1 MCDPLTLAGL
11 ALTAGSFVASQVSQN
26 QVSRERGNVAL
37 AESTRQEALQR
48 RAIGQVDTATE
59 RFTPEVLNQGIEQ
72 AALART
78 ERLQGNAAGAGD
90 QSPNDL
96 PLTGSA
102 PSIVRET
109 AARELNRGLT
119 EGKSFAARLGRLGSF
134 GEAQFQNKLDLGRL
148 SETLGQIGTESRN
161 SAAIVPLEFQS
172 ANKAGRTA
180 GGISDLLGGLG
191 SVANLGSAVGAG
203 TGSPFGTTTST
214 APFTFG
220 PVAT

>member
-37 AESTRQEALQR
+37 AESTRQEDLQR
-48 RAIGQVDTATE
+48 RAIGQVDAATE

-72 AALART
+72 AAQART

-102 PSIVRET
+102 PRVVRET
-109 AARELNRGLT
+109 AARELNRGLG
-119 EGKSFAARLGRLGSF
+119 EGKSFAARLGRLGAF
-134 GEAQFQNKLDLGRL
+134 GENQFQRNLDLGRL

-161 SAAIVPLEFQS
+161 SANIAPLEFQT
-172 ANKAGRTA
+172 ANRKGDTA
-180 GGISDLLGGLG
+180 GGISDILG
-191 SVANLGSAVGAG
+191 SLGSAANLGSAAG
-203 TGSPFGTTTST
+203 FNPFGSSPIPTD
-214 APFTFG
+214 AARRIRG
-220 PVAT
+220 GI